1 MGFKK
6 GKIFQEPIWRL
17 IGGFYRDQIPVHVSG
32 LSAKDVGCPA
42 GSVLLKLHKRIL
54 YRDSPLSKVSPLDLS
69 FRQVVGTEAIL
80 LYDGMRRYSLQD
92 AISVAR
98 HLQTLDVAF
107 LNIR

>member
-80 LYDGMRRYSLQD
+80 LYDGM
-92 AISVAR
+92 
-98 HLQTLDVAF
+98 
-107 LNIR
+107 